1 MWLQLAQQDVACH
14 TFCKGTYQQH
24 SAMGINNMK
33 RVLLGGLLAIA
44 SMQAAPAVAVTPVAG
59 ESVLTMRVDG
69 ELTIGTEG
77 QVVAYN
83 IRSKLDPALQAL
95 LDKTIPRWHL
105 APVRQGGKSVNA
117 KTPMRIT
124 LAATQIPQGYEVR
137 LDNVVFTPISKEDHE
152 AEAAANRAIREGGEA
167 ITVGDAPPAQPVLLD
182 SKRMLSPPRYPTGL
196 MRAGVSG
203 AVLLHLRLNP
213 DGTVADVVASQS
225 SLFDIKGSS
234 SILDKA
240 RGLLEKESIR
250 VARSWTWQVHA
261 AHPELLTA
269 NDLTVRVPIEF
280 RLDAPS
286 KDGGEA
292 VAVWRQ
298 EFRGPNLPVPW
309 LVGKAGQQLVGVSD
323 LTGGEQVAGSSVF
336 QLSDRSVLGRAL

>member
-1 MWLQLAQQDVACH
+1 
-14 TFCKGTYQQH
+14 
-24 SAMGINNMK
+24 MK

-44 SMQAAPAVAVTPVAG
+44 SMQAAPAVAVTPVVG
-59 ESVLTMRVDG
+59 ESVLTMRVNG

-77 QVVAYN
+77 QVLSYK
-83 IRSKLDPALQAL
+83 IRSKLDPALQVM
-95 LDKTIPRWHL
+95 LDKSIPRWQL
-105 APVRQGGKSVNA
+105 TPVRQGGKPVNA

-137 LDNVVFTPISKEDHE
+137 IDNVVFTPISKEDYE
-152 AEAAANRAIREGGEA
+152 AKIAAARAIREGGEA
-167 ITVGDAPPAQPVLLD
+167 ITVGDAPPSQPVVFD
-182 SKRMLSPPRYPTGL
+182 SKRMLSPPRYPVGL

-225 SLFDIKGSS
+225 SLFDIKGASG
-234 SILDKA
+234 ILDKA

-250 VARSWTWQVHA
+250 AARSWSWHVDA

-269 NDLTVRVPIEF
+269 DDLTVCVPVEF
-280 RLDAPS
+280 RMDSPG
-286 KDGGEA
+286 KQGDDNT
-292 VAVWRQ
+292 AVWRQ

-309 LVGKAGQQLVGVSD
+309 LLGKPGEQVVGVSD
-323 LTGGEQVAGSSVF
+323 LNNGEQVSGSSPF
-336 QLSDRSVLGRAL
+336 QLIDRSVLNRAL